1 MPSIYEQMM
10 PQLSRGE
17 VLELIARGEGLRGAN
32 LMRTDLSG
40 MDLSNVDLA
49 EANLRMADLN
59 GAILREA
66 RLTGCFLSGALMND
80 ANLTGADLVES
91 SMIGAKMNGAD
102 LSRADLSG
110 SDLTGASLHGADLAG
125 AYLVGT
131 FLNETDLSRA
141 NLDGAF
147 VRMAQ
152 MSGSNLIGASLES
165 ADLSYSDLS
174 GVRLDGCCLL
184 NANLMGA
191 NLSGSTLKDCNL
203 RGADLTGT
211 DLSGCNLTGAKLR
224 DVKFAGV
231 KLADAWAD
239 WVDIAIDDNED
250 RASLEEVFVGII
262 GKPVAQFLVEGRV
275 GDDVWA
281 VILAHLCAFQATH
294 PANGGVRL
302 RGIHEGISSSVLY
315 LEAEHEVSLAAYL
328 AEFADIIGK
337 GSQELFEQLATAVS
351 EGGERGNGDGS
362 AELLEQLTTT
372 VTEGGEHRNEDDQ
385 FSSEFLEQPFPS
397 RGIELDEALAQLALR
412 CESLHDTT
420 FWSSDKAVLILTG
433 NRQIW
438 LEASSNPSLT
448 LRPPHGSTVGVDLVR
463 GHFVTDEQRRS
474 KTLISSS

>member
-1 MPSIYEQMM
+1 
-10 PQLSRGE
+10 
-17 VLELIARGEGLRGAN
+17 
-32 LMRTDLSG
+32 MRTDLSG

-49 EANLRMADLN
+49 EANLRMADLSRAN
-59 GAILREA
+59 LMEA
-66 RLTGCFLSGALMND
+66 RLAGCFLSGAIMND
-80 ANLTGADLVES
+80 ANLIGANLIES
-91 SMIGAKMNGAD
+91 SMIGAKLKGAD

-110 SDLTGASLHGADLAG
+110 SDLTGANLQGAVLPG

-131 FLNETDLSRA
+131 FLNETDLSGA

-152 MSGSNLIGASLES
+152 MAGSNLVGASLES

-184 NANLMGA
+184 SANLMGA
-191 NLSGSTLKDCNL
+191 DLSGSTLKDCDL
-203 RGADLTGT
+203 RGADLTGA

-231 KLADAWAD
+231 KLADAWAE
-239 WVDIAIDDNED
+239 WVDMAIDGFED
-250 RASLEEVFVGII
+250 RTSLEEVFVGII
-262 GKPVAQFLVEGRV
+262 GKPVAQFLIEGRV

-315 LEAEHEVSLAAYL
+315 LEAEQEVSLAAYL

-337 GSQELFEQLATAVS
+337 GSMELFEQLATAV
-351 EGGERGNGDGS
+351 
-362 AELLEQLTTT
+362 
-372 VTEGGEHRNEDDQ
+372 TEGAEHGNDNGSQ
-385 FSSEFLEQPFPS
+385 SPEFLAQSLPP
-397 RGIELDEALAQLALR
+397 RGIELDEALSQLALR
-412 CESLHDTT
+412 CEWLEETT

-438 LEASSNPSLT
+438 IEATSNPSLT
-448 LRPPHGSTVGVDLVR
+448 LRPPHGSAVGVDLVR
-463 GHFVTDEQRRS
+463 GHFVTDELRRS
-474 KTLISSS
+474 KTVASTR